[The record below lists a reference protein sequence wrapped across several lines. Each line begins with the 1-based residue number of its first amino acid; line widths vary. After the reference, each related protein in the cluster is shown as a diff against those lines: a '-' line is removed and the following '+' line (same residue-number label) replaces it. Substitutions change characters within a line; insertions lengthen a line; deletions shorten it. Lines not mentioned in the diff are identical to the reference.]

1 MSLRMRSVLGPWGLS
16 LEGRRGPGSSG
27 QPLALDLPVCC
38 LDQRMKPESGK
49 RGGRKRLSRGL
60 GGTLTAGTL
69 GIGTSV

>member
-16 LEGRRGPGSSG
+16 LEGRSGPGSSG

-49 RGGRKRLSRGL
+49 GGAGRGFQGALVGP
-60 GGTLTAGTL
+60 
-69 GIGTSV
+69 